1 MHPLL
6 VEQVEEVEHRSH
18 EERQH
23 EHAHRDNGEPV
34 ELCAH
39 GKLAPNLDLHAGHV
53 LLVERED
60 ALVEVQAQVLRH
72 VGVVVVERVEHL
84 RGLAG
89 PKPRRKVLGDRQD
102 AVHAPLLVELLRFAC
117 IRLDRL
123 EVGLA
128 RQRGGLGEHRL
139 LKRRTERASVVVHD
153 REFERDEIAERERED
168 HQDDGRCDDARRER
182 LRVGLRERKQFPQF
196 PDEEVHDAA
205 LSLRVHRA

>member
-1 MHPLL
+1 M
-6 VEQVEEVEHRSH
+6 
-18 EERQH
+18 
-23 EHAHRDNGEPV
+23 
-34 ELCAH
+34 
-39 GKLAPNLDLHAGHV
+39 

-128 RQRGGLGEHRL
+128 RQRRGLREHRL
-139 LKRRTERASVVVHD
+139 LERRPKPACVIVHD
-153 REFERDEIAERERED
+153 RELERDEVAERERED
-168 HQDDGRCDDARRER
+168 DQDDGRGDDARRER

-196 PDEEVHDAA
+196 PYEEVHDAA
-205 LSLRVHRA
+205 LSLLVHRA